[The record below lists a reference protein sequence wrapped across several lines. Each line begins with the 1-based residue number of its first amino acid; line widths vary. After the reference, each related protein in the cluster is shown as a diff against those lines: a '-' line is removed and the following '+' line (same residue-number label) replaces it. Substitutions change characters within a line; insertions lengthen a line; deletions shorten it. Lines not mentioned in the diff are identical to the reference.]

1 MFEQTFKNIDDVLWK
16 EAGCT
21 TEIRRMVDAEKSDL
35 FDVLAY
41 IAFALAPIT
50 REERVDT
57 HRERIFSNYDDKL
70 QLFLDFVLSQYV
82 REGVGELGE
91 DKLPQLLELRYA
103 AISDAVAELGD
114 VGRIRDTFVGFQKHL
129 YQ

>member
-70 QLFLDFVLSQYV
+70 AARIIATPAS
-82 REGVGELGE
+82 E
-91 DKLPQLLELRYA
+91 
-103 AISDAVAELGD
+103 AISVP
-114 VGRIRDTFVGFQKHL
+114 VFIPPPSRQRNSRIH
-129 YQ
+129 